1 MFCPKCRTEYRE
13 GFTECADCGVPLVEE
28 LPPQPS
34 RTEPEEDLSVLVTVL
49 STVNASTIALAKS
62 ILEDA
67 GIDFNVSGELPKS
80 MLSIGIMQIQVAEDD
95 EAEARRLLE
104 GIEEE

>member
-1 MFCPKCRTEYRE
+1 MFCPKCRTEYKE
-13 GFTECADCGVPLVEE
+13 GYTECADCGTPLVEE
-28 LPPQPS
+28 LLP
-34 RTEPEEDLSVLVTVL
+34 EPKPEWTDLVTVL

-67 GIDFNVSGELPKS
+67 GIEFNVKGELPKS
-80 MLSIGIMQIQVAEDD
+80 MLSIGIMQIQVSSDN

-104 GIEEE
+104 GVEEE